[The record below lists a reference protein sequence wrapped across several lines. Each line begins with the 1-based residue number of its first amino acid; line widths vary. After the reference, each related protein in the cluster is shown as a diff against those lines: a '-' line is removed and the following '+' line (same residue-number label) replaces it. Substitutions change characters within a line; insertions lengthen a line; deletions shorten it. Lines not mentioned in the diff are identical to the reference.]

1 MDGVWDWFWLMFWF
15 FVFTM
20 YLVVL
25 FQILGDLF
33 RDKSTSGW
41 AKAAWVILLVVV
53 PYLTAVIY
61 IIARGRGMAERRVE
75 DMTKAKAETDAY
87 IQQVAGSSPA
97 EDITR
102 AKALLDSGA
111 IDAEEFAV
119 LKARAL
125 G

>member
-41 AKAAWVILLVVV
+41 AKAAWVILLIIV
-53 PYLTAVIY
+53 PYLAALIY
-61 IIARGRGMAERRVE
+61 IVVHGRGMAERRVE

-97 EDITR
+97 EDIAR
-102 AKALLDSGA
+102 AKDLLDSGA